1 MPEPVKIIKPIH
13 TVVEFTDMIDRYGS
27 ADKRRASEGKYS
39 WENESEQILFYY
51 SLLGG
56 DAVVWDQEVKILQ
69 TQDIS
74 LVSPK
79 DPQRTLMFTYFFE
92 ANQPI
97 HVDSGTVFERKSLVF
112 SNDQGSYRF
121 VMPKG
126 FEGHILQIILSESFV
141 RNYISPK
148 YLEHPLVDSI
158 INHSGSELLLL
169 KEIPSYLNAELR
181 KIAERMSVGA
191 AGKHSKLP
199 LLQLLA
205 RFLDVFFGNFVGN
218 ERKLGK
224 TAMDKDFKQQV
235 KSLMNKNKL
244 DAFWGISYYSSRL
257 NLTESTFKRLFTK
270 YFKASPLDYFKT
282 LQHQYAQNQLQS
294 GKYSVTEVAYKLGYT
309 SNANFVRSYK
319 KHMGHTPGQDLP
331 KPSITEER

>member
-1 MPEPVKIIKPIH
+1 M
-13 TVVEFTDMIDRYGS
+13 
-27 ADKRRASEGKYS
+27 
-39 WENESEQILFYY
+39 
-51 SLLGG
+51 
-56 DAVVWDQEVKILQ
+56 
-69 TQDIS
+69 
-74 LVSPK
+74 VSPA
-79 DPQRTLMFTYFFE
+79 DSQGTLMFTYFFE
-92 ANQPI
+92 ANLPI

-112 SNDQGSYRF
+112 SNDQGSYQF
-121 VMPKG
+121 VMPEG

-141 RNYISPK
+141 RNYVSLK

-181 KIAERMSVGA
+181 KIAERMSLGVA
-191 AGKHSKLP
+191 DKHSKLP

-205 RFLDVFFGNFVGN
+205 HFLDVFFGDFVGN
-218 ERKLGK
+218 ERKLSK
-224 TAMDKDFKQQV
+224 AAMDKDFKQQV

-244 DAFWGISYYSSRL
+244 ETFWGISYYSNQL
-257 NLTESTFKRLFTK
+257 NLTESTFKRQFAK
-270 YFKASPLDYFKT
+270 YFKTSPLDYFKM

-319 KHMGHTPGQDLP
+319 KYMGRTPGQDLT
-331 KPSITEER
+331 KP